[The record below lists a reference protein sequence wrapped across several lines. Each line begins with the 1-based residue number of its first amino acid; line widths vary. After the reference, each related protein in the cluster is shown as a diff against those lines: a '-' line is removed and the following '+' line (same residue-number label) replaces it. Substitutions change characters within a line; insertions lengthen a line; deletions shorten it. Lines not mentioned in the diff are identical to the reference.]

1 MILYPYM
8 NLFIF
13 TLISS
18 TIMAISSCHWLM
30 IWMALELNMISF
42 IPIISSS
49 NWFQESEA
57 TLKYILFQALGSSF
71 LLLGIMNPSWFFM
84 ITLGLIMKLGAA
96 PFHFWFPPT
105 MKSISWPSATV
116 LMTWQKVAPMFLLIM
131 NLPPSSGK
139 MLMLLGA
146 FGALLGGVGGMLQST
161 IRPMLAYSSIGH
173 MGWMIAVA
181 PVSPSISLLYLIFY
195 ILISIP
201 IMWSAYISNINS
213 LKTSKAPVPTLA
225 PMLLLP
231 NILSLS
237 GLPPLLG
244 FIPKLM
250 SILSFPLFIIPI
262 ILIVGSLI
270 NLSYYLNFFFS
281 LSMSSYSKKKERL
294 PLSPPLTLS
303 AITWLACS
311 PFPAIYVVL
320 AMV

>member
-1 MILYPYM
+1 MILYPYI

-13 TLISS
+13 TLISR
-18 TIMAISSCHWLM
+18 TIIAISSCHWLI
-30 IWMALELNMISF
+30 IWIALELNIISF

-57 TLKYILFQALGSSF
+57 TLKYILFQALGSRF
-71 LLLGIMNPSWFFM
+71 LLLGIINPSWFFI
-84 ITLGLIMKLGAA
+84 ITLGLIIKLGAA

-105 MKSISWPSATV
+105 IKRISWPSATV
-116 LMTWQKVAPMFLLIM
+116 LITWQKVAPIFLLII

-139 MLMLLGA
+139 ILILLGA
-146 FGALLGGVGGMLQST
+146 FGALLGGVGGILQST
-161 IRPMLAYSSIGH
+161 IRPILAYSSIGH
-173 MGWMIAVA
+173 IGWIIAVA

-201 IMWSAYISNINS
+201 IMWSAYIRNINS
-213 LKTSKAPVPTLA
+213 LKTRKAPVPTLA
-225 PMLLLP
+225 PILLLP
-231 NILSLS
+231 NILSLR

-244 FIPKLM
+244 FIPKLI

-281 LSMSSYSKKKERL
+281 LSISSYRKKKERL
-294 PLSPPLTLS
+294 PLSPPLTLR

-320 AMV
+320 AIV